1 MTSARARFYLH
12 PELYVVS
19 HVALSLDSPPQP
31 PSKAHY
37 LSLIIIGLPQMELA
51 GESKDIALEPSESQH
66 LKKGRRARSWDRV
79 VVYDCESRSVEI
91 RKRQDVDKG
100 NWRPLMKW

>member
-1 MTSARARFYLH
+1 
-12 PELYVVS
+12 
-19 HVALSLDSPPQP
+19 
-31 PSKAHY
+31 
-37 LSLIIIGLPQMELA
+37 MEPA

-100 NWRPLMKW
+100 NWKPTHETVAIS